1 MTATFEAS
9 NEAKT
14 QEERPCIHWG
24 NVDIIE
30 FDEYSDEEAKE
41 VWYDD
46 NELGSISCDAFHLAS
61 HPDLLSSSQSH
72 IRGSHAEDQDSMRGL
87 EEMTVRGS
95 IGRLQGQASV
105 RKAVFHEQLRQ
116 QSMGFC
122 DPTLISIVSRAESF
136 LDIRRALELGRE
148 DQESAD
154 EILQRVREPPNVA
167 PSTKSSPKEKSRIR
181 GCAKHARMSVG
192 RRMMRFFGRR
202 KV

>member
-1 MTATFEAS
+1 MTATIVAAHEK
-9 NEAKT
+9 NR
-14 QEERPCIHWG
+14 QGERPCIQWG
-24 NVDIIE
+24 SVDITE
-30 FDEYSDEEAKE
+30 FDEYSDDEAKE

-46 NELGSISCDAFHLAS
+46 NELGAISYEALRLAS
-61 HPDLLSSSQSH
+61 QPNLTTSQSH
-72 IRGSHAEDQDSMRGL
+72 MRGSHAEDHDSMRGL

-192 RRMMRFFGRR
+192 RRMMRFFSRR